1 MFNSLIDQSY
11 GLIISGN
18 NTGDDYYKINSP
30 LEKIFSQKN
39 TSNHQA
45 KMLKY
50 QARTIYNQTTIFNQ
64 TDNRRIKNINKIF
77 EEFQKEKR
85 RLDDITFDKPI
96 LTEYIISIV
105 NKILDEKSR
114 LGLELT
120 RDKTIFFTI
129 LKNKC
134 EVHLELF
141 VDHTGEEKEVLY
153 SVYEDDEIIF
163 TGWST
168 LFEAIAQIK
177 KITTDK
183 EEYLFN
189 VISQASSSETGL

>member
-1 MFNSLIDQSY
+1 M
-11 GLIISGN
+11 ISVLRNHAFEIVSGELPYN
-18 NTGDDYYKINSP
+18 YT
-30 LEKIFSQKN
+30 FQKN
-39 TSNHQA
+39 NIL
-45 KMLKY
+45 LKY
-50 QARTIYNQTTIFNQ
+50 PLSQQDTNLYKTKVPARTIFNPI
-64 TDNRRIKNINKIF
+64 DNRRIKNINKII
-77 EEFQKEKR
+77 EEFQQER
-85 RLDDITFDKPI
+85 RRVDDIAFDKPV
-96 LTEYIISIV
+96 LTKYIISIV
-105 NKILDEKSR
+105 NNILDGKSR

-129 LKNKC
+129 LKNKH

-153 SVYEDDEIIF
+153 SVYEDDKIIF

-168 LFEAIAQIK
+168 LFEATAQIK
-177 KITTDK
+177 KIITDK